1 MNRRLKI
8 WELSLLFALCLSF
21 CMGLYAG
28 AQQDRLSG
36 ELIRLHVIANSDS
49 PADQSVKLAVRDRV
63 LELLTPMLERV
74 ENVSEARQVV
84 EAALPLLSCEARQTL
99 LDRGRFYSS
108 EARLCEEAYPT
119 RTYSG
124 FALPAGDY
132 VSLQLVL
139 GEGQGK
145 NWWCVVFPPLCM
157 TSVEDDE
164 AFSRLTEESA
174 GLIRDD
180 TTQYRLRFRV
190 IELYGE
196 IKRALS

>member
-8 WELSLLFALCLSF
+8 WELSLLFALCFSF
-21 CMGLYAG
+21 CAGLYAK

-49 PADQSVKLAVRDRV
+49 PADQSVKLAVRDKV
-63 LELLTPMLERV
+63 LEVLSPMLEGV
-74 ENVSEARQVV
+74 EDVLEAKQTV
-84 EAALPLLSCEARQTL
+84 EAALPLLTREARQTL
-99 LDRGRFYSS
+99 LNRGRLYPA
-108 EARLCEEAYPT
+108 EARLCREAYPT
-119 RTYSG
+119 RVYPG
-124 FALPAGDY
+124 FSLPAGDY
-132 VSLQLVL
+132 VSLQVVL
-139 GEGQGK
+139 GEGRGK

-157 TSVEDDE
+157 TAVEDDE

-174 GLIRDD
+174 GLIRDK
-180 TTQYRLRFRV
+180 TSQYRLRFRV